1 MPEMKTLNG
10 YEVVDAKA
18 REDIEALQNAGH
30 ATEEYVDEAIAAIPK
45 PDYTGLATEAY
56 VDNAIDNIP
65 EVDLSK
71 HALKSELPTKVSQLQ
86 NDSKFITREEVP
98 ETDLSA
104 YAKKSEIP
112 DVSDFITS
120 IPSEYITESELNA
133 KGYLTQHQDI
143 SGKADKN
150 HTHTEY
156 LTEHQDIS
164 HLAPKSSIP
173 TKVSQLANDSNY
185 LTSIPSTYITEA
197 ELEAKNY
204 LTEHQSLAA
213 YATKTYVDN
222 TVADSQPN
230 LSSYAKKSDIPDV
243 SDFISEI
250 PSEYV
255 TDSELAAKG
264 YLVEADL
271 SEYAK
276 KSELP
281 DGVDLSEYAKKSEI
295 PTVPTKTSQLTN
307 DSNFLTAIPAEYVTE
322 TELDNKGYLTE
333 HQSLDGL
340 ATEKYVDE
348 AVANLDISEAN
359 AEIVLLQTGT
369 NGDTITDEK
378 TIYILN
384 QLAAGIVLPCR
395 FDFGI
400 ACFASYS
407 SPTATFYVDVPS
419 NSAGYFYST
428 TFIFRYTKTNE
439 VWTFVSSTS
448 YRKMHYTKT
457 SQLTNDSGFITAA
470 DIPEISLD
478 GYATEKYVDDAI
490 KNAEHPTFFLNFVN
504 VSASAKVADEEMI
517 RFGEYASTHDDY
529 SVFIRD
535 NTVGE
540 ETYYF
545 PALVQKSDS
554 YQFAFSKASV
564 NMNKV
569 AQNQELAWSVII
581 LIKTDGV
588 WKYHAAGNAK
598 TTIATKTYVD
608 DAVANIDI
616 PESNSSF
623 YDLVF
628 GASGTGTA
636 VTDAKTIEYLE
647 AYFRGELPLCA
658 LHGIPVAKASISSN
672 TLTLYAETLAAGGY
686 SSTTHVR
693 KFTRNAENDWTF
705 TLNSNYSLRHYEKTS
720 QLINDAGFVKQTD
733 IDTSLEGYATET
745 YVDDAIAGIEV
756 PDTSTFAT
764 QEYVDTEVASISGA
778 SSKKP
783 VYEFEYD
790 DLTNTSFVNLLTKIT
805 DGSKKVEDY
814 ELYLI
819 DKSPN
824 LDNWGTQDYAKV
836 RIMSCTCQGFLSNA
850 PQTMFGLWM
859 DNDGNFVA
867 ISYAYQG
874 TKNYDTGTYSY
885 TVTRKA
891 IKLSGTVM

>member
-1 MPEMKTLNG
+1 MPEMKTLCG

-18 REDIEALQNAGH
+18 REDIKELQNAGH

-222 TVADSQPN
+222 TVAENQPN
-230 LSSYAKKSDIPDV
+230 LSGYAKKSDIPDV

-255 TDSELAAKG
+255 TEGELAAKKYATESYVG
-264 YLVEADL
+264 EAIAQAQLGGED
-271 SEYAK
+271 
-276 KSELP
+276 
-281 DGVDLSEYAKKSEI
+281 VDLSEYAKK
-295 PTVPTKTSQLTN
+295 TDVPTKTSQLTN

-333 HQSLDGL
+333 HQSLDGK
-340 ATEKYVDE
+340 ADKVHTHTEYVSTIDFTE
-348 AVANLDISEAN
+348 YQMGVANDMAN
-359 AEIVLLQTGT
+359 HKHSDYANKTH
-369 NGDTITDEK
+369 NHSMADITD
-378 TIYILN
+378 
-384 QLAAGIVLPCR
+384 
-395 FDFGI
+395 
-400 ACFASYS
+400 
-407 SPTATFYVDVPS
+407 YV
-419 NSAGYFYST
+419 A
-428 TFIFRYTKTNE
+428 
-439 VWTFVSSTS
+439 
-448 YRKMHYTKT
+448 
-457 SQLTNDSGFITAA
+457 
-470 DIPEISLD
+470 PEIPSLD
-478 GYATEKYVDDAI
+478 GYATKLYVDDA
-490 KNAEHPTFFLNFVN
+490 
-504 VSASAKVADEEMI
+504 VSDCKDVYLLDFSKATESSQPADEQMI
-517 RFGEYASTHDDY
+517 SFGDSFARTLKQDV
-529 SVFIRD
+529 SVMIKVPSSP
-535 NTVGE
+535 N
-540 ETYYF
+540 YF
-545 PALVQKSDS
+545 WPALVSI
-554 YQFAFSKASV
+554 
-564 NMNKV
+564 NGN
-569 AQNQELAWSVII
+569 SVIFTPI
-581 LIKTDGV
+581 ALNLNDCIGAAPRPLTWDVISLVRSFDSTAGDFI
-588 WKYHAAGNAK
+588 WKYSKLATSS
-598 TTIATKTYVD
+598 TTLASTEYVD
-608 DAVANIDI
+608 NAVANIDI

-658 LHGIPVAKASISSN
+658 LHGMPVINVDIYSN
-672 TLTLYAETLAAGGY
+672 TLTLYAVTPASSGF
-686 SSTTHVR
+686 SSTTHIRV
-693 KFTRNAENDWTF
+693 FTRNAENDWTF
-705 TLNSNYSLRHYEKTS
+705 KTNSNMSKYHYNKTS
-720 QLINDAGFVKQTD
+720 QLTNDAGFVTQSA

-745 YVDDAIAGIEV
+745 YVDNAIASIGSTGTT
-756 PDTSTFAT
+756 PDGEQAWFRIYAEGEWADGSLAT
-764 QEYVDTEVASISGA
+764 VYFNALADGTYTPFKDIVITTGYSESSPSGFSSSNYLSAIQVERVDTTNLRFTFIYPAGGYFLQLVATKKSSGA
-778 SSKKP
+778 WATG
-783 VYEFEYD
+783 EF
-790 DLTNTSFVNLLTKIT
+790 TFI
-805 DGSKKVEDY
+805 G
-814 ELYLI
+814 
-819 DKSPN
+819 KSN
-824 LDNWGTQDYAKV
+824 
-836 RIMSCTCQGFLSNA
+836 
-850 PQTMFGLWM
+850 
-859 DNDGNFVA
+859 
-867 ISYAYQG
+867 
-874 TKNYDTGTYSY
+874 
-885 TVTRKA
+885 
-891 IKLSGTVM
+891 